1 MTSFALSVHPLSEV
15 RRRLSET
22 VARFR
27 HEGASAEP
35 VIFGSQRKP
44 EAVLLPYAAYEEF
57 AEYKRRRQAIDM
69 AEGSVRAEGLVP
81 SAEAITRAERWA
93 RGEISET
100 DMYEETL
107 RHYRRL

>member
-27 HEGASAEP
+27 REGASAEP
-35 VIFGSQRKP
+35 VVFGSQRKP
-44 EAVLLPYAAYEEF
+44 EAVLLPYAAYEELV
-57 AEYKRRRQAIDM
+57 EYRRRRHALDV
-69 AEGSVRAEGLVP
+69 AEGSVRAEGLEP
-81 SAEAITRAERWA
+81 SAETIARAERWA

-100 DMYEETL
+100 DVYEETL